1 MAWLR
6 GWVLLRV
13 VVWWSALLLPLAA
26 VAGMVAGVGVQ
37 LVVVVLLL
45 LPLSMLWSVRCRSR
59 RGGGGATIVLG
70 PRFSGGL
77 YTDAG
82 PALHACKEKLVYS
95 FMVSILVR
103 GACLN
108 EADVAALWVGNGRN
122 IFPLFSPSSSFSSFL
137 SPPHPVA
144 QQHYGAHPR
153 TYISYGGGRNGSGRR
168 NVTSIGRGGEA

>member
-6 GWVLLRV
+6 GVVLLLV

-26 VAGMVAGVGVQ
+26 VAGMVAGVVAGVVVL
-37 LVVVVLLL
+37 LVVVVLIL
-45 LPLSMLWSVRCRSR
+45 LPLSMLWSDRCRSR

-82 PALHACKEKLVYS
+82 PALYACKEKHAYS

-122 IFPLFSPSSSFSSFL
+122 MFFLSSFS
-137 SPPHPVA
+137 
-144 QQHYGAHPR
+144 
-153 TYISYGGGRNGSGRR
+153 
-168 NVTSIGRGGEA
+168 

>member
-1 MAWLR
+1 MTKKQTF
-6 GWVLLRV
+6 
-13 VVWWSALLLPLAA
+13 
-26 VAGMVAGVGVQ
+26 VQ
-37 LVVVVLLL
+37 KRN
-45 LPLSMLWSVRCRSR
+45 SF
-59 RGGGGATIVLG
+59 G

-82 PALHACKEKLVYS
+82 PALYACKEKHVYS

-153 TYISYGGGRNGSGRR
+153 TYISYGGGEEWVGEEECDVDRSGRR
-168 NVTSIGRGGEA
+168 SVG